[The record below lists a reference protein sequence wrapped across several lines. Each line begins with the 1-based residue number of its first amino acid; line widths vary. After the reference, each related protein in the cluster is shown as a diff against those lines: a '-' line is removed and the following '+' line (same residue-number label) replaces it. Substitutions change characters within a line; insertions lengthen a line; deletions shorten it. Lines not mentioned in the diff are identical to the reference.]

1 MRKFIFIS
9 PIIVFLCIIFF
20 FLYLL
25 ITKSDPSELPS
36 ALINQK
42 APKFET
48 LSLLSEKNFLYE
60 KEFNHDLKIVN
71 FFSSWCVPCSAEHK
85 YIDQLSKD
93 KGIKV
98 IGIYY

>member
-9 PIIVFLCIIFF
+9 PIIVFLCIIFI

-25 ITKSDPSELPS
+25 IIKNDPSELPS
-36 ALINQK
+36 VLINQK

-60 KEFNHDLKIVN
+60 KEF
-71 FFSSWCVPCSAEHK
+71 
-85 YIDQLSKD
+85 
-93 KGIKV
+93 
-98 IGIYY
+98 